1 MVATPQGVTCLPSA
15 LISLVDWMDS
25 IGLLRIHDF
34 ETTEHDAPESSSIRV
49 LWLLSVPYECA
60 TLFVHVLCVIVGMCA
75 CIVA

>member
-25 IGLLRIHDF
+25 ISLLGIHDF
-34 ETTEHDAPESSSIRV
+34 ETTEHDAPESSNIRV

-60 TLFVHVLCVIVGMCA
+60 TLFVRVLCVNAGICA
-75 CIVA
+75 CKVE